1 MSPRRSVTER
11 LTLWAIGA
19 AVALLVALLLGTT
32 VLVGRYAGLKK
43 EASLAESDAIARGVA
58 ASIEAR
64 GQGHLRIL
72 QAYAPG
78 FLFREAVARHDRA
91 EAIRHLRQLHESFPE
106 MDRLFVV
113 DPAGVLWANYP
124 PAPQLHGV
132 SFTDRDWYRAVI
144 REPRPYVS
152 EVYRSA
158 RGGALQVVYVVPV
171 RSETGQV
178 VGLLGSAQELDVI
191 RNSLASITVPDG
203 DLFVVDRKGQ
213 LVFHRTRT
221 GPEHLT
227 DFARTPVVTRL
238 LRGEQGI
245 AELENTVEREV
256 RLDAYRQLPS
266 LGWGLVVY
274 RARDRILQTAHLAAL
289 AAGSAGLVLAVGIG
303 GLGAVAFRGR
313 RRTLEALDAL
323 EAKTVALEDAQDEL
337 VRKERLAILGQ
348 LAGGVAH
355 ELRNPLGV
363 IKNSVYYLRMV
374 LPHDERSA
382 KHLRLLEREVA
393 TANRIVT
400 DLLDFARVRPP
411 TRVPTDLGAV
421 AREVLEQTSLPADIA
436 VELRRTGTEPTVAV
450 DPEQIVQVL
459 RNLVINAA
467 QAMPDGGTLTVET
480 VVSGGRAQIVVA
492 DTGVGI
498 PREHVE
504 KIFQPLFS
512 TKAKGIGLGLAVA
525 KNLAEA
531 NGGTI
536 AVESEPGRGSRFV
549 LGFPL

>member
-1 MSPRRSVTER
+1 MSQRWKVPER

-32 VLVGRYAGLKK
+32 VLVSRYAAIKK
-43 EASLAESDAIARGVA
+43 EASLAESAAIAQGVA
-58 ASIEAR
+58 ASIETR
-64 GQGHLRIL
+64 GEGHLRIL
-72 QAYAPG
+72 QAYAPR

-113 DPAGVLWANYP
+113 DQGGVLWVNYP
-124 PAPQLHGV
+124 PAIQLHGV
-132 SFTDRDWYRAVI
+132 SFTDRDWFRAVI

-158 RGGALQVVYVVPV
+158 RDGALQVVYVVPV
-171 RSETGQV
+171 RSEAGQV
-178 VGLLGSAQELDVI
+178 VGLLGSAQQLEVF
-191 RNSLASITVPDG
+191 RNSLITITVPDG
-203 DLFVVDRKGQ
+203 DLYVVDRKGQ
-213 LVFHRTRT
+213 FVFHRTRT
-221 GPEHLT
+221 GPEHLG
-227 DFARTPVVTRL
+227 DYARTPVVTRL

-245 AELENTVEREV
+245 AELENTAEREV
-256 RLDAYRQLPS
+256 RLAAYRQLPS

-274 RARDRILQTAHLAAL
+274 RAKDRILQTAHLAAL
-289 AAGSAGLVLAVGIG
+289 AAGGVGLVLAVTIV
-303 GLGAVAFRGR
+303 GLSAVAFRSR

-323 EAKTVALEDAQDEL
+323 EAKTVALEETQEEL

-363 IKNSVYYLRMV
+363 IKNSVYYLRMI
-374 LPHDERSA
+374 LPHEERSV
-382 KHLRLLEREVA
+382 KHLGLLDREVA

-411 TRVPTDLGAV
+411 IRVPTDLGAL
-421 AREVLEQTSLPADIA
+421 ARDVLEQTPLPDNIA
-436 VELRRTGTEPTVAV
+436 VELRRTGAEPPVAV

-459 RNLVINAA
+459 RNLVSNAA

-480 VVSGGRAQIVVA
+480 AVSDGRAQIAVT

-498 PREHVE
+498 PREQIE
-504 KIFQPLFS
+504 KIFQPLFT
-512 TKAKGIGLGLAVA
+512 TKAKGIGLGLAVV
-525 KNLAEA
+525 KSLAEA
-531 NGGTI
+531 NGGAVT
-536 AVESEPGRGSRFV
+536 VESEPGRGSRFA